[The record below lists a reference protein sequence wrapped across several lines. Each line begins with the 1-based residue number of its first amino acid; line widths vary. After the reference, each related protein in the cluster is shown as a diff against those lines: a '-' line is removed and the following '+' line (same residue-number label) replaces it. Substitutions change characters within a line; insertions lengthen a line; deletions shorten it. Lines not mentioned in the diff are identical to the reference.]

1 MVKTNEFRK
10 KMADIFIKSLE
21 EKQFEWKKEWAA
33 METPYNVVS
42 GRKYRGINKFV
53 LYLQAQERLQDGE
66 IPDPRWATFKQI
78 QDAGWKVK
86 KGAKGCVVELW
97 KPYDPELKREIS
109 WKEYNEDHLHK
120 NYTIIARNYY
130 VFNGRDI
137 EGLPELQ
144 PHAPKEIISDEII
157 DKIQKGMNLQIL
169 NDGGSRAYYSPAT
182 DSIHLPEKNSFYN
195 SYAYNATALH
205 ELSHATGAEKRL
217 NRELKN
223 AFGTEKY
230 AYEELVAEISSSFM
244 SEHLQIE
251 QTEEHINNHKAYI
264 QSWSEMLSERPETLM
279 KAIRDAE
286 KAANYLEYHAE
297 ILSKEEY
304 ENTLTLHEDDEA
316 AKNVEK
322 SEPQPQRQIIQRNK
336 EKMIEHFQELA
347 HKYAVQAHRENNL
360 MAKGKAEAYQL
371 VAFDIE
377 HNLAVETIENGD
389 RTYRSKAD
397 EAKYFNMLS
406 SEFSVDSGNLFYKG
420 KAEAYTEAAD
430 EIEKGLTYPE
440 SMTELEKQLETAMG
454 EKNIDKFKE
463 VLKNI
468 KFIPDDPVFDS
479 QNNVVINQSARAV
492 IGNYEVVVGYN
503 NQYTPHMVNTP
514 EQAIQQKIVATIYI
528 DNSPK
533 KYVLLYSEK
542 TRNLNTAKLHQE
554 TMEAKWKKLTDQE
567 QIKIPRTREADL
579 KANGYKLTPALK
591 KHMDRLDQ
599 LTGRRNSVKD
609 IYKMYKEQ
617 DYHGS
622 PEMEK
627 TVKSI
632 GKIFQRQEMQLKSN
646 IPQR

>member
-1 MVKTNEFRK
+1 MMNKNEFRK
-10 KMADIFIKSLE
+10 KMADTFIKSLE
-21 EKQFEWKKEWAA
+21 EKQFDWKKEWAA

-42 GRKYRGINKFV
+42 GRKYRGTNKFV
-53 LYLQAQERLQDGE
+53 LYLQAQERLRDGE

-78 QDAGWKVK
+78 QEAGWKVK
-86 KGAKGCVVELW
+86 KGAKGCVIELW
-97 KPYDPELKREIS
+97 KPYDPERKREIS
-109 WKEYNEDHLHK
+109 WSEYNEADQQK
-120 NYTIIARNYY
+120 KYTIITRNYY

-144 PHAPKEIISDEII
+144 PQEPKEIVSDGII
-157 DKIQKGMNLQIL
+157 DKIQKGMNLQII

-217 NRELKN
+217 NRDLRN

-264 QSWSEMLSERPETLM
+264 QSWSKMLSEKPETLM

-304 ENTLTLHEDDEA
+304 EQTLTLHENEEPEEPVKKPEA
-316 AKNVEK
+316 
-322 SEPQPQRQIIQRNK
+322 QQRQIIQRSK
-336 EKMIEHFQELA
+336 EEMIEHFRELA
-347 HKYAVQAHRENNL
+347 QRYAVQAHRENDL

-371 VAFDIE
+371 AAFDIE
-377 HNLAVETIENGD
+377 HNLAAETVESGD
-389 RTYRSKAD
+389 RTFRSKAD

-406 SEFSVDSGNLFYKG
+406 SEFSANPGNLFYKG
-420 KAEAYTEAAD
+420 KAEAYTEAAA
-430 EIEKGLTYPE
+430 EIENGLTYPE
-440 SMTELEKQLETAMG
+440 SMTELEKQLETAMSG
-454 EKNIDKFKE
+454 KNADSFKE

-468 KFIPDDPVFDS
+468 KFIPDDPIFDS
-479 QNNVVINQSARAV
+479 QNNVVMNQSARAV

-514 EQAIQQKIVATIYI
+514 EQAVQQKIAATIYM
-528 DNSPK
+528 DSSPK

-542 TRNLNTAKLHQE
+542 TKNLNTAKLHQE
-554 TMEAKWKKLTDQE
+554 TMEAKWKKLTGQE

-609 IYKMYKEQ
+609 IYKMYKAQ
-617 DYHGS
+617 NYSGN

-632 GKIFQRQEMQLKSN
+632 GKIFQRQEMQLKAN
-646 IPQR
+646 ILQR